1 MRHNSPYIIG
11 LTGGIGSGKSVVSRL
26 LRLLGVP
33 VYDCDREA
41 KRLMNEDV
49 EIRTAL
55 VAMAGEDVYHVGGA
69 LNRAY
74 LAAYMFGDEG
84 RVQQVNRIVHPVV
97 RADFKRWAHSSGK
110 SVVAVESAILF
121 EAGLEEDVDSVWLVH
136 APAEMRLQRAAKR
149 DDVHEESVRK
159 RMQHQLSEN
168 EYLQRADNVIRNDG
182 AASLIEQVAQLLAL
196 CQES

>member
-55 VAMAGEDVYHVGGA
+55 VAMAGEDVYHVGGV

-97 RADFKRWAHSSGK
+97 RADFKRWAHGSGK

-121 EAGLEEDVDSVWLVH
+121 EAGLDEDVDSVWLVH

-182 AASLIEQVAQLLAL
+182 AASLIEQVVQLLAL
-196 CQES
+196 CKES